1 MTTQDLGWTPWPA
14 ALATYYRAAGY
25 WLGQPLSQLLLR
37 GAACYSDQTALICGQ
52 RQWSYSQL
60 EQAVTQ
66 LAQGVLTLGWQPGDK
81 VVIQLPNR
89 AEFYLLFLAL
99 LRLGIV
105 PVLALPAHRRR
116 EIVSFCQQVEA
127 VAYVS
132 ADVWQGFDYRV
143 LARQVQAQCPTLRHL
158 LVLGEAQELTPW
170 PLAGTPPA
178 RALPAPPPASALA
191 FFQLSGGTTG
201 LPKLIPR
208 THDDYFYSVRE
219 SARLCGLTPEQRFLC
234 VLPAAHNYPLSS
246 PGALGIWWAG
256 GCVILAEGPE
266 PATAFELVARHQIN
280 HLALVPSLL
289 QLWLAQPNAEVKLA
303 GIRLLQV
310 GGAPLAPTLAQ
321 QAIQRLPACQFQ
333 QVFGMAEGLVNYTR
347 LGDAEERLLHSQGR
361 PISPDDKIVILDD
374 EDRPVPVGQ
383 EGNLL
388 TRGPYTIRGY
398 YRAAEHNALAFTPEG
413 FYRTGDRVRLR
424 ADGYLQVVGRSKDQ
438 INRGGEKI
446 AAAELEAC
454 LLQHPAVAAAAAL
467 GLPDEA
473 LGERICACLV
483 LKGETPL
490 GLPQL
495 RLFLRELGLAEYKLP
510 DRLTLLERLPLTPV
524 GKVHKRRLLEMLQ
537 AATMT
542 KD

>member
-1 MTTQDLGWTPWPA
+1 MTHPDPGWTPWPA
-14 ALATYYRAAGY
+14 ALASYYRAAGY
-25 WLGQPLSQLLLR
+25 WLGQPLSQLMVR
-37 GAACYSDQTALICGQ
+37 GAACYGDLPALICGE
-52 RQWSYSQL
+52 RHWSYQ
-60 EQAVTQ
+60 Q
-66 LAQGVLTLGWQPGDK
+66 LAQAVEQLAGGLLAQGWQPGDK

-127 VAYVS
+127 VAYVVV
-132 ADVWQGFDYRV
+132 DLWQGFDYRA
-143 LARQVQAQCPTLRHL
+143 LAREVQAACPTLRQV
-158 LVLGEAQELTPW
+158 LVLGAAQELTPW
-170 PLAGTPPA
+170 PGLSSPA
-178 RALPAPPPASALA
+178 ALPAHPAADGLA

-208 THDDYFYSVRE
+208 THDDYYYSVRE
-219 SARLCGLTPEQRFLC
+219 SARLCGLTPAQRFLC

-246 PGALGIWWAG
+246 PGALGLWWAG

-266 PATAFELVARHQIN
+266 PATAFELVARHQIT

-289 QLWLAQPNAEVKLA
+289 QLWLAQPHAEAHLA
-303 GIRLLQV
+303 GIRLLQL

-321 QAIQRLPACQFQ
+321 HAIQRLPACQFQ

-347 LGDAEERLLHSQGR
+347 LGDAEALLLHTQGR
-361 PISPDDKIVILDD
+361 PISPDDEIVILDD
-374 EDRPVPVGQ
+374 EDRPVPVGA

-398 YRAAEHNALAFTPEG
+398 FRAPEHNALAFTPDG

-424 ADGYLQVVGRSKDQ
+424 PDGYLQVVGRSKDQ

-446 AAAELEAC
+446 VAAELEAC
-454 LLQHPAVAAAAAL
+454 LLQHSAVAAAAAL
-467 GLPDEA
+467 GLPDAA

-483 LKGETPL
+483 LKPGASL
-490 GLPQL
+490 ALHAL
-495 RLFLRELGLAEYKLP
+495 RRFLRALGLAEYKLP
-510 DRLTLLERLPLTPV
+510 DRLQLLERLPLTPV
-524 GKVHKRRLLEMLQ
+524 GKVHKRRLLETLQ
-537 AATMT
+537 AATVS